1 MRARRCPVCCKPL
14 QCYCTIGANHI
25 SLLHL
30 RKVIQL
36 QVDLA
41 EWRRHLLSY
50 NVLRS
55 LCVALHPSGCALSN
69 VHCSV
74 HYKLDAIVRRPQ
86 YTTEIRLNIRC
97 PLDMSRGHRI
107 CCRICTYNYLQYTEG
122 AYRSRAH
129 FPSQHELGPRTPPLG
144 VLTTCSWHGR
154 NTCVCC
160 SAPSA
165 LYRSAANRQAPE
177 RRHAGRSDCAF
188 VMEGKHNLCLV
199 GCCSLPA

>member
-1 MRARRCPVCCKPL
+1 MATLPSFGMATRPPLGSSASCILTVAGCCHGQPAHCEVCATVFTTKWTP
-14 QCYCTIGANHI
+14 QY
-25 SLLHL
+25 
-30 RKVIQL
+30 
-36 QVDLA
+36 
-41 EWRRHLLSY
+41 
-50 NVLRS
+50 
-55 LCVALHPSGCALSN
+55 
-69 VHCSV
+69 
-74 HYKLDAIVRRPQ
+74 RRPQ
-86 YTTEIRLNIRC
+86 TKTEIRQNIRR

-107 CCRICTYNYLQYTEG
+107 CCRICTYNYLQYTG
-122 AYRSRAH
+122 GTYRSRAH
-129 FPSQHELGPRTPPLG
+129 FPSRHELGPRTPPLG